1 MKALSAQKQI
11 LFALILI
18 LAGLVFLEASIRVGA
33 FFLYNRSPYFLF
45 YGFRSVMADDD
56 PEGHSAAYDGYF
68 KFPPNRTLKQYGM
81 FQKPTPIRINSL
93 GFRGEDF
100 SPQKDPNSFR
110 IICLGGSSTFG
121 FFDRDEFTYPS
132 ILQRLLNERLHES
145 PIRVEVINAGIPHF
159 TSDNLVS
166 ILRNELWQY
175 SPDLITVYSAYNDA
189 VRIIDMTVTQRTLR
203 WLHEHLAIYVALKR
217 LSSMLGGPELHSKYA
232 KYANLSNEDYIKT
245 QVALH
250 RERFDKNLRDIVA
263 LARDKG
269 IHVLFIKQPIRMPE
283 IRGNSPEMKWTY
295 EGDLNFAR
303 QKLEHGEFLSSE
315 EVTLIIHSELLQ
327 TLDGI
332 AKQLSIPVVDN
343 IRIINQHPEYFASY
357 VHLTEEGNQAL
368 ATALAET
375 IMSNYLT
382 K

>member
-1 MKALSAQKQI
+1 MKTLSVRKQI
-11 LFALILI
+11 LFSFILVMT
-18 LAGLVFLEASIRVGA
+18 GLVLLEAFIRIGA

-81 FQKPTPIRINSL
+81 FQKPTPIRINTL

-100 SPQKDPNSFR
+100 SPEKEPNSFR

-121 FFDRDEFTYPS
+121 FFDRDEFTYPV
-132 ILQRLLNERLHES
+132 ILQRLLNERLQTGS
-145 PIRVEVINAGIPHF
+145 PRVQVINAGIPHF

-166 ILRNELWQY
+166 IFKNELWKY
-175 SPDLITVYSAYNDA
+175 SPDLITLYSSYNDA
-189 VRIIDMTVTQRTLR
+189 VRIIDMTTGQRALR

-232 KYANLSNEDYIKT
+232 KYTNLSNEDYIKT
-245 QVALH
+245 QIALH
-250 RERFDKNLRDIVA
+250 REKFDKNLREIVA
-263 LARDKG
+263 LAQQKG
-269 IHVLFIKQPIRMPE
+269 VHVLFIRQPIRMPE
-283 IRGNSPEMKWTY
+283 IRGTSPETKWTY
-295 EGDLNFAR
+295 EEDLKFAKH
-303 QKLEHGEFLSSE
+303 KLEHGEFLSSE

-327 TLDGI
+327 TQNEI
-332 AKQLSIPVVDN
+332 AQLLSIPVVDN
-343 IRIINQHPEYFASY
+343 IRIVNQHPEYFASY

-368 ATALAET
+368 AATLAEA
-375 IMSNYLT
+375 IMTNYLR